1 MKMKK
6 LACCAVVLAIVA
18 IVAVL
23 SMSRSPE
30 IGFTVDADAGSASA
44 AAVVQS
50 VARTVA
56 GVPSVSSNQTATVRG
71 TKPYVL
77 ESEVGFDRPLRL
89 AAEAAG
95 VRTIGVLS
103 RKALLIEAD
112 AAAIS
117 RLAADG
123 RFGVTREF
131 RPSDKIAPSLAA
143 KFTGGADAVDVT
155 VVTLSPADHKAV
167 QDRVA
172 SRGGEILTGCFNEG
186 DSFKAH
192 LSASLVAELASCGD
206 VRWMEVF
213 SRPHLMNDVA
223 VTNIAMNVR
232 DVWKSGDAPE
242 GLSGDGQFVTTSD
255 SGIDTGDPETIHE
268 DLRDRI
274 CGFKVVKNAKERDEN
289 GHGTHTAGSIV
300 GNGTKSDGRIRGVA
314 WGAQLYAWFC
324 GGNGGE
330 ILTPDKVDELFR
342 PDQENFPA
350 YIHSASWGSDAG
362 GVYNKR
368 CVDID
373 KYVWEN
379 PEFLPVFSAGNA
391 GNDGDGDEMT
401 IGSPAAAKNVLA
413 VGATQNARAKRLG
426 EKCENGD
433 PSVTAEYSSRGP
445 CKDGRI
451 KPDVAAPGTQVLS
464 TRAYGVEYSYG
475 VDSNTNYAYDTGTS
489 MACPLTAG
497 AVALVR
503 EWLMRRTDEFADED
517 GKRPTAALMK
527 AIVTGGAKGA
537 ALPDNDQGWG
547 RVDLAE
553 TLAPSNRAVKL
564 IDRIPFAHKEDFT
577 WLVTTTNDAPLDVQL
592 AWIDAPGSESTG
604 DDAVPQLVNNLDLT
618 VRPVDNDDAVLYG
631 NGGTE
636 ADVLNNVES
645 VRLSGSGTG
654 TNAYFV
660 TVSCRN
666 VMYDHTEG
674 GAAAL
679 YIRGA
684 FDPEDIRE
692 YATVRIGSRGYVSL
706 DSALTA
712 AREQAAVQMDP
723 VILEILEPTVLKESQ
738 TIDFACSIVATN
750 ADPYASAVTRKDGA
764 ALNVATNGFLSLGNV
779 VFAGSSETAVDVATN
794 GFIAV
799 AGIVDFGVPYGVAAI
814 RTASADGFGLAGAL
828 DCGFALDCA
837 VATDEGAAFGCGRA
851 DAVAVF
857 DGITNTA
864 DRIVNFRDPAGE
876 IRGYVIGGPVD
887 YTLVWKKR
895 LVPFD
900 DSVGYFVDADGTTN
914 TAARIDRLIEGYRQ
928 ARDEGRLGAVREIV
942 IRRNGT
948 LTQPLSV
955 GENLRLIGE
964 GGVMLTVGST
974 AGFTVTDGGTLE
986 VKGIAFSDYIG
997 KALFLVNGADAKL
1010 KIGAGT
1016 ALIDIKGTDDTYS
1029 GSVTVLRGSAEVSGG
1044 ARFERCRTY
1053 DYGSACGGAVYLS
1066 TGCGLILADCT
1077 IADCHA
1083 RSHGGAV
1090 YAETNSTVS
1099 VAGDLSLAGNTS
1111 GASKSL
1117 EDDLYLKG
1125 DAQLLLTAPVY
1136 GSVGV
1141 TRSSAGVRFADAD
1154 SATIAHASAP
1164 AFFNAANPKQVAEA
1178 VDSLAGLVWT
1188 EKPVGPQPWTG
1199 DPAEASARVI
1209 YPGQEPVNYQLVSEA
1224 LESLTGNATVEII
1237 GTNAAGRVLTADV
1250 EIRHAVTLSATNA
1263 NLTLER
1269 WGDCSIRIVEGGAL
1283 TLKDVSVYG
1292 RRTGGSGSARTS
1304 MPLFDVCG
1312 GSLALATPS
1321 SGRLTEVARVRGDFM
1336 RNAGAVSVWK
1346 DGTFR
1351 IESGAVIRDCRNS
1364 YVDNGSGAGRG
1375 GAVLVDSG
1383 RAKLFGGMITN
1394 CFANHGGGVFIGNL
1408 ATVEVKGDMVIDGNF
1423 RLDGVT
1429 PNNLL
1434 VYDCGQMVLTG
1445 ELTGHVGYT
1454 EGVAA
1459 DTNVFGKIDS
1469 SVQPAVR
1476 QTSAHNFT
1484 HDTNGDIG
1492 LAVGDGVETL
1502 LMWGSSLAA
1511 DETYVDEDGNVYRLL
1526 DGKKAKIDV
1535 PQAIGGLIYSGT
1547 AQTGV
1552 TGIDCLITDNVA
1564 TDAGPYVARATPRP
1578 GFTWPDGSTVETN
1591 IYWTIAKAT
1600 NDISGVS
1607 FEDATFAYDG
1617 KSHSIAVTGEVPSG
1631 VEVIYTGDPTNRTAV
1646 GTNTVTASFNVL
1658 DQANY
1663 AEIGTNMTAKLIIE
1677 ENPDV
1682 PVDPPL
1688 PPETAPFTVETNTPT
1703 PIAFR
1708 AITRKSDTEWELVVT
1723 DLVER
1728 AEYALSYTPD
1738 LLTPFKTD
1746 EWFTATSSGSTN
1758 LVRKLDEAKPAYF
1771 WRAHGRTTYMT
1782 NWLNA
1787 VPPQP

>member
-6 LACCAVVLAIVA
+6 LACCAAVLATVA
-18 IVAVL
+18 MVAVL
-23 SMSRSPE
+23 SMNRSPE
-30 IGFTVDADAGSASA
+30 SGSTANADAGSAST
-44 AAVVQS
+44 AAVVPS
-50 VARTVA
+50 VARAVA

-77 ESEVGFDRPLRL
+77 ESAAGFDRPLRL

-95 VRTIGVLS
+95 ARTVGVLS

-112 AAAIS
+112 AAAVS
-117 RLAADG
+117 RLATDG
-123 RFGVTREF
+123 RFRVTREF

-143 KFTGGADAVDVT
+143 KFAGGADAVDVT

-223 VTNIAMNVR
+223 VTNVAMNVR
-232 DVWKSGDAPE
+232 DVWKSEDAPE
-242 GLSGDGQFVTTSD
+242 GLSGDGQVVTTSD
-255 SGIDTGDPETIHE
+255 SGIDTGDSETIHE

-274 CGFKVVKNAKERDEN
+274 CGIKVVKNAKERDEN

-330 ILTPDKVDELFR
+330 ILTPDKMDELFR
-342 PDQENFPA
+342 PDQENCPA
-350 YIHSASWGSDAG
+350 YIHSASWGSDVG

-368 CVDID
+368 CADID
-373 KYVWEN
+373 RYVWEN
-379 PEFLPVFSAGNA
+379 PEFLPVFAAGNA
-391 GNDGDGDEMT
+391 GKDGDGDGMT

-413 VGATQNARAKRLG
+413 VGATQNVRTKPEQIVDGQVLA
-426 EKCENGD
+426 NGD
-433 PSVTAEYSSRGP
+433 PTVTAEYSSRGP

-451 KPDVAAPGTQVLS
+451 KPDIAAPGTGILS

-503 EWLMRRTDEFADED
+503 EWLVRKPEFADED

-553 TLAPSNRAVKL
+553 TLAPSNRAVRL
-564 IDRIPFAHKEDFT
+564 IDRIPFAHKTDFT

-604 DDAVPQLVNNLDLT
+604 DDAVPQLVNDLDLT
-618 VRPVDNDDAVLYG
+618 VRPVEGDAVLYG

-660 TVSCRN
+660 TVSCKN

-684 FDPEDIRE
+684 FDPEEICE

-712 AREQAAVQMDP
+712 AREQAAEQTDP
-723 VILEILEPTVLKESQ
+723 VVLEILEPTVLKESQ

-794 GFIAV
+794 GFVAV
-799 AGIVDFGVPYGVAAI
+799 AGIVDFGVPYDVAAI
-814 RTASADGFGLAGAL
+814 RTASTDGFGLAGAL

-837 VATDEGAAFGCGRA
+837 VAADEGAAFGCGRA
-851 DAVAVF
+851 DTVAAF

-876 IRGYVIGGPVD
+876 IRGYVVGGPID

-942 IRRNGT
+942 IRRSGT

-964 GGVMLTVGST
+964 GGALLTVGST
-974 AGFTVTDGGTLE
+974 AGFTVTNGTLE
-986 VKGIAFSDYIG
+986 VEGITFSNYIG

-1010 KIGAGT
+1010 KLGAGT
-1016 ALIDIKGTDDTYS
+1016 TLVDIKGTDATYS
-1029 GSVTVLRGSAEVSGG
+1029 GAVTVLKGLAEVSGG

-1083 RSHGGAV
+1083 RTHGGAI

-1099 VAGDLSLAGNTS
+1099 VAHGLSLEGNTS
-1111 GASKSL
+1111 GSVNKPF

-1125 DAQLLLTAPVY
+1125 DARLLLTAPVY

-1141 TRSSAGVRFADAD
+1141 TRSSEEVRFADAVSPAVAD
-1154 SATIAHASAP
+1154 ASVA
-1164 AFFNAANPKQVAEA
+1164 AFFRANGNNVVAKA
-1178 VDSLAGLVWT
+1178 VYSPDGLEWT
-1188 EKPVGPQPWTG
+1188 AKSVGPQPWTG
-1199 DPAEASARVI
+1199 DPAEASARVT
-1209 YPGQEPVNYQLVSEA
+1209 YSGQEPVNYLLVSEA
-1224 LESLTGNATVEII
+1224 LESLTNAATVEII

-1304 MPLFDVCG
+1304 VPLFDVCG
-1312 GSLALATPS
+1312 GSLTLATPS

-1346 DGTFR
+1346 GGTFR
-1351 IESGAVIRDCRNS
+1351 IESGAVIHDCRNF
-1364 YVDNGSGAGRG
+1364 YVDAGSGAGRG
-1375 GAVLVDSG
+1375 GAVLVDNG
-1383 RAKLFGGMITN
+1383 RAELFGGAITN
-1394 CFANHGGGVFIGNL
+1394 CMANHGGGVFIGND
-1408 ATVEVKGDMVIDGNF
+1408 ARVEVRGDMVIEGNF

-1459 DTNVFGKIDS
+1459 DTNVFGRIDS
-1469 SVQPAVR
+1469 SLAPADR

-1492 LAVGDGVETL
+1492 LAVDEAGDSILV
-1502 LMWGSSLAA
+1502 WGSALAA
-1511 DETYVDEDGNVYRLL
+1511 DGTYTDESGKTYRLL
-1526 DGKKAKIDV
+1526 LDGEKAKIDV
-1535 PQAIGGLIYSGT
+1535 PQAIEGLVYDGT
-1547 AQTGV
+1547 AKTGV
-1552 TGIDCLITDNVA
+1552 EGIDCLITGNVA
-1564 TDAGPYVARATPRP
+1564 TNAGPYVAYATPRP
-1578 GFTWPDGSTVETN
+1578 GFTWPDGSTVKTN
-1591 IYWTIAKAT
+1591 IAWAIAKAEY
-1600 NDISGVS
+1600 DIGGVS
-1607 FEDATFAYDG
+1607 FEDATFVYDG
-1617 KSHSIAVTGEVPSG
+1617 KSHSIAVAGEVPSG
-1631 VEVIYTGDPTNRTAV
+1631 VEVVYTGDPTNRMAV
-1646 GTNTVTASFNVL
+1646 GTNVVTASFNVL
-1658 DQANY
+1658 DTANY
-1663 AEIGTNMTAKLIIE
+1663 AEIGTTMTAKLIIE
-1677 ENPDV
+1677 ENPDI

-1688 PPETAPFTVETNTPT
+1688 PPTGVVTNRPAA
-1703 PIAFR
+1703 IAFES
-1708 AITRKSDTEWELVVT
+1708 ITRVSDLEWALVVT
-1723 DLVER
+1723 NIVPKCEYRLIYTDDLTKGFAVTGAWER
-1728 AEYALSYTPD
+1728 AADDAEPKWETNVL
-1738 LLTPFKTD
+1738 
-1746 EWFTATSSGSTN
+1746 FTTEN
-1758 LVRKLDEAKPAYF
+1758 AKPAYF
-1771 WRAHGRTTYMT
+1771 WRAEGRQTIDSIS
-1782 NWLNA
+1782 NED
-1787 VPPQP
+1787 